1 MSFLKFFRKKKEDE
15 ASRIERLAKTG
26 RITDGSIVD
35 VKIDSENRVTHVF
48 YSYLIA
54 GVEYE
59 SSQEL
64 SAAQQSQDSGYL
76 PGTTVTVRFDP
87 RQPGNSIVV

>member
-1 MSFLKFFRKKKEDE
+1 MSFLKLFRRKKEDD
-15 ASRIERLAKTG
+15 ASRIARLAKTG
-26 RITDGSIVD
+26 RIADGSIVD
-35 VKIDSENRVTHVF
+35 VKIDDQNRVTHVF

-64 SAAQQSQDSGYL
+64 TPAQQSQDSAYL
-76 PGTTVTVRFDP
+76 PGTSITIRYDP

>member
-1 MSFLKFFRKKKEDE
+1 MSFLRFFRKKPEDE
-15 ASRIERLAKTG
+15 TSRLARLAKTG
-26 RITDGSIVD
+26 RIADGSVID
-35 VKIDSENRVTHVF
+35 VKVDDNRRITHVF
-48 YSYLIA
+48 YTYMIA

-64 SAAQQSQDSGYL
+64 TPEQRTQATRYEA
-76 PGTTVTVRFDP
+76 GTNITIRYDP